1 MARKS
6 KQDVAKAKAAKQ
18 KKIAIGGG
26 VVLLAL
32 LGYQGPKVMKMMNQK
47 PRPPIV
53 SAAPTTPG
61 ATAAAPTDPNSLAA
75 PTLGGTPTAAAPATG
90 SDPSSVSLVSAV
102 PVSPDPGQ
110 LEAFNRLATKDP
122 FAAQVANGAAGPSGG
137 SSSGSGS
144 GAGSH
149 GGGSSTKPP
158 AVTTPPPSTTPAP
171 AAPAPSTATISL
183 NGEELSVSVGTDF
196 PQAGVTFNRV
206 GAIFHLVSLTARS
219 AKISIVGG
227 SYADGA
233 NTITLTMGKPLT
245 LQNTA
250 DGTRYILTLEPAAGQ
265 SGASGSGSP
274 GGSTTPS
281 TTTPASN
288 GAPMSAIVPTGSTH

>member
-26 VVLLAL
+26 ILLLAL
-32 LGYQGPKVMKMMNQK
+32 LGYQGPKVLKMMNQK
-47 PRPPIV
+47 PKPPIV
-53 SAAPTTPG
+53 SAVPTTP
-61 ATAAAPTDPNSLAA
+61 ASTPVTPTDPNSLAA
-75 PTLGGTPTAAAPATG
+75 PTLGGTPTAAAPTTG
-90 SDPSSVSLVSAV
+90 SDVSSSSLVSAV

-122 FAAQVANGAAGPSGG
+122 FAEQVSASGAP
-137 SSSGSGS
+137 SGSGS
-144 GAGSH
+144 KG
-149 GGGSSTKPP
+149 STK
-158 AVTTPPPSTTPAP
+158 TPPPSTTPVP
-171 AAPAPSTATISL
+171 TQPTPTPPAPAPSSATISL
-183 NGEELSVSVGTDF
+183 NGEQLSVSVGTDF
-196 PQAGVTFNRV
+196 PQSGATFNRV
-206 GAIFHLVSLTARS
+206 GAIFHLVSLTAKS

-250 DGTRYILTLEPAAGQ
+250 DGTRYVLILEPASAQ
-265 SGASGSGSP
+265 SGASGGS
-274 GGSTTPS
+274 STTPS
-281 TTTPASN
+281 ATTPTTTTPAGN
-288 GAPMSAIVPTGSTH
+288 GTPMSAIVPSASSH

>member
-47 PRPPIV
+47 PKPPIV
-53 SAAPTTPG
+53 SAVSTTPG
-61 ATAAAPTDPNSLAA
+61 STAAASTDPNSLAA

-90 SDPSSVSLVSAV
+90 SDTSSTNLVSAV

-122 FAAQVANGAAGPSGG
+122 FAAQVANGGVGAPGG
-137 SSSGSGS
+137 SGSGS
-144 GAGSH
+144 GSR

-196 PQAGVTFNRV
+196 PQAGATFNRV
-206 GAIFHLVSLTARS
+206 GAIFHLVSLTAKS

-250 DGTRYILTLEPAAGQ
+250 DGTRYILILEPPAAQ
-265 SGASGSGSP
+265 SGAAGSGSP
-274 GGSTTPS
+274 GSSTTPS

>member
-26 VVLLAL
+26 ILLLAL
-32 LGYQGPKVMKMMNQK
+32 LGYQGPKVLKMMNQK
-47 PRPPIV
+47 PKPPIV
-53 SAAPTTPG
+53 SAVPTTP
-61 ATAAAPTDPNSLAA
+61 ASTPVTPTDPNSLAA
-75 PTLGGTPTAAAPATG
+75 PTLGGTPTAAAPTTG
-90 SDPSSVSLVSAV
+90 SDVSSSNLVSAV

-122 FAAQVANGAAGPSGG
+122 FAEQVSASGAP
-137 SSSGSGS
+137 SGSGS
-144 GAGSH
+144 KG
-149 GGGSSTKPP
+149 STK
-158 AVTTPPPSTTPAP
+158 TPPPSTTPVP
-171 AAPAPSTATISL
+171 TQPTPTPPAPAPSSATISL
-183 NGEELSVSVGTDF
+183 NGEQLSVSVGTDF
-196 PQAGVTFNRV
+196 PQSGATFNRV
-206 GAIFHLVSLTARS
+206 GAIFHLVSLTAKS

-250 DGTRYILTLEPAAGQ
+250 DGTRYVLILEPASAQ
-265 SGASGSGSP
+265 SGASGGS
-274 GGSTTPS
+274 STTPS
-281 TTTPASN
+281 ATTPTTTTPAGN
-288 GAPMSAIVPTGSTH
+288 GTPMSAIVPSASSH

>member
-26 VVLLAL
+26 ILLVALLA
-32 LGYQGPKVMKMMNQK
+32 YQAPKVMKMMNQK
-47 PRPPIV
+47 PKPPIV
-53 SAAPTTPG
+53 SAATTTTPG
-61 ATAAAPTDPNSLAA
+61 STSVAPTDPNSLAA

-90 SDPSSVSLVSAV
+90 SDVSSTNLVSAV
-102 PVSPDPGQ
+102 PVAPDPGQ

-122 FAAQVANGAAGPSGG
+122 FAAQVSA
-137 SSSGSGS
+137 S
-144 GAGSH
+144 GAGASS
-149 GGGSSTKPP
+149 GPGSKRSTKPP
-158 AVTTPPPSTTPAP
+158 PVSTTPTPTPTPTPSPTTPAP
-171 AAPAPSTATISL
+171 AAPAPSSATISL
-183 NGEELSVSVGTDF
+183 NGELLSVSVGTDF
-196 PQAGVTFNRV
+196 PQSGATFNRV
-206 GAIFHLVSLTARS
+206 GAIFHLVSLTAKT

-233 NTITLTMGKPLT
+233 NAITLTMGKPVT

-250 DGTRYILTLEPAAGQ
+250 DGTRYVLVLEPAAAQPGT
-265 SGASGSGSP
+265 SGST
-274 GGSTTPS
+274 TTPS

-288 GAPMSAIVPTGSTH
+288 GAPMSAIVPSSTH

>member
-26 VVLLAL
+26 VLLLAL
-32 LGYQGPKVMKMMNQK
+32 LAYQAPKMMKMLNQK
-47 PRPPIV
+47 PKPPIV
-53 SAAPTTPG
+53 SAVPATPG
-61 ATAAAPTDPNSLAA
+61 STSVAPTDPSSLAA

-90 SDPSSVSLVSAV
+90 SDASPSNLVSAV

-122 FAAQVANGAAGPSGG
+122 FAVQVSSSGAGA
-137 SSSGSGS
+137 SSGSGKK
-144 GAGSH
+144 GG
-149 GGGSSTKPP
+149 GGGSVTKPP
-158 AVTTPPPSTTPAP
+158 AVTTPPPTTTPTP
-171 AAPAPSTATISL
+171 PAPAPSSATISL
-183 NGEELSVSVGTDF
+183 NGEQLSVGVGTDF
-196 PQAGVTFNRV
+196 PQSGATFNRV
-206 GAIFHLVSLTARS
+206 GAIFHLVSLTAKA

-233 NTITLTMGKPLT
+233 NAITLTMGKPLT

-250 DGTRYILTLEPAAGQ
+250 DGTRYVLILEPAAAQ
-265 SGASGSGSP
+265 SGTSGS
-274 GGSTTPS
+274 STTPS
-281 TTTPASN
+281 TTTPSS
-288 GAPMSAIVPTGSTH
+288 GSPMSAIVPSSTH

>member
-26 VVLLAL
+26 VLLLAL
-32 LGYQGPKVMKMMNQK
+32 LAYQAPKMMKMLNQK
-47 PRPPIV
+47 PKPPIV
-53 SAAPTTPG
+53 SAVPATPG
-61 ATAAAPTDPNSLAA
+61 STSVAPTDPSSLAA

-90 SDPSSVSLVSAV
+90 SDASPSNLVSAV

-122 FAAQVANGAAGPSGG
+122 FAVQVSSSGAGA
-137 SSSGSGS
+137 SSGSGKK
-144 GAGSH
+144 GG
-149 GGGSSTKPP
+149 GGGSATKPP
-158 AVTTPPPSTTPAP
+158 AVTTPPPTTTPTP
-171 AAPAPSTATISL
+171 PAPAPSSATISL
-183 NGEELSVSVGTDF
+183 NGEQLSVGVGTDF
-196 PQAGVTFNRV
+196 PQSGATFNRV
-206 GAIFHLVSLTARS
+206 GAIFHLVSLTAKA

-233 NTITLTMGKPLT
+233 NAITLTMGKPLT

-250 DGTRYILTLEPAAGQ
+250 DGTRYVLILEPAAAQ
-265 SGASGSGSP
+265 SGTSGS
-274 GGSTTPS
+274 STTPS
-281 TTTPASN
+281 TTTPSS
-288 GAPMSAIVPTGSTH
+288 GSPMSAIVPSSTH

>member
-47 PRPPIV
+47 PKPPIV
-53 SAAPTTPG
+53 SAVTTMPG
-61 ATAAAPTDPNSLAA
+61 STSAAPTDPNSLAA
-75 PTLGGTPTAAAPATG
+75 PTLGGTPAAAAPATG
-90 SDPSSVSLVSAV
+90 SDASPSNLVSAV

-122 FAAQVANGAAGPSGG
+122 FAEQVSASGG
-137 SSSGSGS
+137 GALSGSGS
-144 GAGSH
+144 HGS
-149 GGGSSTKPP
+149 TPP
-158 AVTTPPPSTTPAP
+158 ASTTPVP
-171 AAPAPSTATISL
+171 TQPTPTPPAPAPVSATISL
-183 NGEELSVSVGTDF
+183 NGEQLSVSVGADF
-196 PQAGVTFNRV
+196 PQSGATFNRV
-206 GAIFHLVSLTARS
+206 GSIFHLVSLTAKS

-250 DGTRYILTLEPAAGQ
+250 DGTRYVLILEPASAQ
-265 SGASGSGSP
+265 SGSSGS
-274 GGSTTPS
+274 STTPS
-281 TTTPASN
+281 TTTPAGN
-288 GAPMSAIVPTGSTH
+288 GTPMSAIVPAASSH

>member
-26 VVLLAL
+26 VLLLAL
-32 LGYQGPKVMKMMNQK
+32 LAYQGPKVMKMMNQK
-47 PRPPIV
+47 PKPPIV
-53 SAAPTTPG
+53 SAVATTPG
-61 ATAAAPTDPNSLAA
+61 STSVAPIDPNSLAA
-75 PTLGGTPTAAAPATG
+75 PTLGGTPTAAAPTTG
-90 SDPSSVSLVSAV
+90 SDVGSTNLVSAV

-122 FAAQVANGAAGPSGG
+122 FAEQVSASGAP
-137 SSSGSGS
+137 SGSGS
-144 GAGSH
+144 GSKG
-149 GGGSSTKPP
+149 STKTPP
-158 AVTTPPPSTTPAP
+158 ASTTPVPTQPTPTP
-171 AAPAPSTATISL
+171 AAPAPSSATISL
-183 NGEELSVSVGTDF
+183 NGEQLSVSVGTDF
-196 PQAGVTFNRV
+196 PQSGATFNRV
-206 GAIFHLVSLTARS
+206 GAIFHLVSLTAKS

-233 NTITLTMGKPLT
+233 NTITLTVGKPLT

-250 DGTRYILTLEPAAGQ
+250 DGTRYVLILEPSSAQ
-265 SGASGSGSP
+265 SGGGGS

-281 TTTPASN
+281 TTTPSTTTPAGN
-288 GAPMSAIVPTGSTH
+288 GTPMSAIVPSSSH

>member
-26 VVLLAL
+26 VLLLAL
-32 LGYQGPKVMKMMNQK
+32 LAYQGPKVMKMLNQK
-47 PRPPIV
+47 PKPPIV
-53 SAAPTTPG
+53 SAVPATPGSTPPAPT
-61 ATAAAPTDPNSLAA
+61 AAPTDPSSLAA

-90 SDPSSVSLVSAV
+90 TDVSPSDLVSAV
-102 PVSPDPGQ
+102 PVSVDPGQ

-122 FAAQVANGAAGPSGG
+122 FAVQVSTSGAGV
-137 SSSGSGS
+137 SSGSGKK
-144 GAGSH
+144 GG
-149 GGGSSTKPP
+149 GGGSATKPP
-158 AVTTPPPSTTPAP
+158 AVTTPPSTTTPTP
-171 AAPAPSTATISL
+171 PAPAPSSATISL
-183 NGEELSVSVGTDF
+183 NGEQLSVSVGTDF
-196 PQAGVTFNRV
+196 PQSGATFNRV
-206 GAIFHLVSLTARS
+206 GAIFHLVSLTAKA

-250 DGTRYILTLEPAAGQ
+250 DGTRYVLILEPAAQ
-265 SGASGSGSP
+265 SGT
-274 GGSTTPS
+274 STTPS
-281 TTTPASN
+281 TTTPSTTTPAGN
-288 GAPMSAIVPTGSTH
+288 GSPMSAIVPSSSH

>member
-26 VVLLAL
+26 ILLVALLA
-32 LGYQGPKVMKMMNQK
+32 YQGPKVMKMMNQK
-47 PRPPIV
+47 PKPPIV
-53 SAAPTTPG
+53 AAVTTTPG
-61 ATAAAPTDPNSLAA
+61 STSAAPTDPNSLAA
-75 PTLGGTPTAAAPATG
+75 PTLGGTPTAAAPTTG
-90 SDPSSVSLVSAV
+90 SDDASTNLVSAV

-122 FAAQVANGAAGPSGG
+122 FAEQVSASGAPA
-137 SSSGSGS
+137 GSGS
-144 GAGSH
+144 KG
-149 GGGSSTKPP
+149 STKTPP
-158 AVTTPPPSTTPAP
+158 ASTTPVPTQPAP
-171 AAPAPSTATISL
+171 TPPMPAPSSATISL
-183 NGEELSVSVGTDF
+183 NGEQLSVSVGTDF
-196 PQAGVTFNRV
+196 PQSGATFNRV

-250 DGTRYILTLEPAAGQ
+250 DGTRYVLTLEPAAAQ
-265 SGASGSGSP
+265 SGSSGS
-274 GGSTTPS
+274 STTPS
-281 TTTPASN
+281 STTPTTTTTPAGN
-288 GAPMSAIVPTGSTH
+288 GTPMSAIVPSASSH

>member
-6 KQDVAKAKAAKQ
+6 RQDVAKAKAAKQ

-47 PRPPIV
+47 PKPPIV
-53 SAAPTTPG
+53 SAVPTTPG

-75 PTLGGTPTAAAPATG
+75 PTLGGTPTAAAPVTG
-90 SDPSSVSLVSAV
+90 SDTSSVDLVSAV

-122 FAAQVANGAAGPSGG
+122 FAAQVAKGGAGPSGG
-137 SSSGSGS
+137 SGGSGSGS
-144 GAGSH
+144 GSQ

-171 AAPAPSTATISL
+171 VAPAPSTATISL
-183 NGEELSVSVGTDF
+183 NGEELSVGVGTDF
-196 PQAGVTFNRV
+196 PQAGATFNRV
-206 GAIFHLVSLTARS
+206 GAIFHLVSLTAKS

-233 NTITLTMGKPLT
+233 NAITLTMGKPLT

-250 DGTRYILTLEPAAGQ
+250 DGTRYILILEPPAAQ
-265 SGASGSGSP
+265 SGASGSGAS
-274 GGSTTPS
+274 GSSTTPS